1 MSAVPWNQDKSS
13 SYPRARRRNQT
24 TRTVVNTAPRVNVIA
39 VGLARILAFAV
50 LAAASYGISSLL
62 GHSKTETAYRDRMA
76 AVSRIESAQRDV
88 ERLQKQVSA
97 LTARQSIERWAM
109 ANGLYKPGDVMLMSG
124 GENAETETR

>member
-88 ERLQKQVSA
+88 EKLQKQVSA